1 MHRLKM
7 QRLAMQFRT
16 LDFSVPLKFPRE
28 NCGEI
33 FIVTLRFAVGSLMFL
48 SEMSAARFVPLK
60 SIDAHQF
67 GEFEKIS
74 DPSGAFERLVVA
86 FAFAGDSHLFP
97 KFIAQIRNFLERL
110 AQTRRISRHA
120 AFVPKQQTQVTVE

>member
-16 LDFSVPLKFPRE
+16 LYLSVPLKFARE
-28 NCGEI
+28 TCGEI
-33 FIVTLRFAVGSLMFL
+33 FIVTLGLAIGRLMFYT
-48 SEMSAARFVPLK
+48 EMSAARFVPLEG
-60 SIDAHQF
+60 IDSHQF

-86 FAFAGDSHLFP
+86 FAFSGDPHLIP
-97 KFIAQIRNFLERL
+97 NFITQIWNFLEPL
-110 AQTRRISRHA
+110 AQACRISRYS
-120 AFVPKQQTQVTVE
+120 AFVPKHQTQLTV